1 MLKRVWILTFVLLL
15 AAAGE
20 AFADDEVSVTMS
32 VSPDTIGMNDQ
43 AVLLITITGDR
54 QNFPT
59 PSLPNL
65 SMFDYYSQG
74 TSTNISID
82 NGTIRSSLRY
92 QYLLTPKRKGT
103 FVIKPAVLV
112 INQKR
117 YASNE
122 VTLTVLDQGIATPQS
137 VQDQA
142 KTQQGENR
150 DVFMVA
156 SVDKKKAYVNEQ
168 VTLSIKFYSAVRL
181 YSQPSYS
188 APQTTNFWADV
199 LEPQKTYY
207 ETINGRRYR
216 AVEINTA
223 LFPTRS
229 GQLSIGPAKVDVTVS
244 RSNDSQRNNPFS
256 LESFFDRGTPV
267 TVRSQSLKIDV
278 LPLPTDD
285 KPADYSGTVGN
296 FTIYS
301 TADKRSTEVN
311 QPVTITYKI
320 SGTGNIK
327 TIAEPEIKESTDFR
341 IYKASS
347 SEKISKIDNVV
358 GGTKIFE
365 EAYIPKRA
373 GNLTIPAVSLNFF
386 DPKSKKYRTISTDP
400 VQISVKPAE
409 NMEYSG
415 ETPYQP
421 VAGRTINSESK
432 DIRYIKTNPGKLE
445 KKRGL
450 ILFSPVY
457 LVLNAIPIVILAGVV
472 VVRKR
477 REKLAS
483 DIGYAR
489 SRRARKM
496 AKKRLSRAHKL
507 KDSNQQAEFYAE
519 LRQAII
525 SYVADKTNRSPYGF
539 TSDMLVELLQQ
550 KGADDAIVD
559 NVKELFRRADFAQYS
574 SGEFNSPD
582 KNAESLQMAEN
593 LLVKIEGTH
602 LG

>member
-1 MLKRVWILTFVLLL
+1 MERFNRHCAISTLL
-15 AAAGE
+15 
-20 AFADDEVSVTMS
+20 S
-32 VSPDTIGMNDQ
+32 
-43 AVLLITITGDR
+43 
-54 QNFPT
+54 
-59 PSLPNL
+59 
-65 SMFDYYSQG
+65 
-74 TSTNISID
+74 
-82 NGTIRSSLRY
+82 
-92 QYLLTPKRKGT
+92 PKRKGT
-103 FVIKPAVLV
+103 FVIKPAVV
-112 INQKR
+112 VVDQKR

-122 VTLTVLDQGIATPQS
+122 VTLTVLDKGVATSQS

-142 KTQQGENR
+142 KTEQGENR

-181 YSQPSYS
+181 YSQPSYT

-229 GQLSIGPAKVDVTVS
+229 GQLSIGPAKVDVTVAG
-244 RSNDSQRNNPFS
+244 RSDSQRNNPFS

-267 TVRSQSLKIDV
+267 TVSSQSVKIEV

-285 KPADYSGTVGN
+285 KPDDYTGTVGN
-296 FTIYS
+296 FTIRS
-301 TADKRSTEVN
+301 TADKTATEVN

-327 TIAEPEIKESTDFR
+327 TIAEPDIKELKDFR
-341 IYKASS
+341 IYRASS

-365 EAYIPKRA
+365 EVYIPKRA
-373 GNLTIPAVSLNFF
+373 GKLTIPAVSLNFF
-386 DPKSKKYRTISTDP
+386 DPKAKKYRTISTDP
-400 VQISVKPAE
+400 VQVGVKPADD
-409 NMEYSG
+409 MEYS

-432 DIRYIKTNPGKLE
+432 DIRYIKNNPGKLE
-445 KKRGL
+445 KKQGL
-450 ILFSPVY
+450 ILFSPLY
-457 LVLNAIPIVILAGVV
+457 LVLNCIPIVILAGVV

-539 TSDMLVELLQQ
+539 TSDMLMELLQD

-582 KNAESLQMAEN
+582 KNAESLMMAEN